1 MFRMVKS
8 EEIEKQAI
16 KLYIERKI
24 RQAVIQILGIEKIC
38 VCAGFENM
46 RKILSQKRLQMREL
60 TLSKWMGCTILSR
73 KKQNLR
79 DNAGQ

>member
-24 RQAVIQILGIEKIC
+24 RQAVIQILGIEK
-38 VCAGFENM
+38 NM
-46 RKILSQKRLQMREL
+46 CLRWIRKYAKNIEPKETPNARVNVIKMDWLHDFIE
-60 TLSKWMGCTILSR
+60 
-73 KKQNLR
+73 KKTEFTR
-79 DNAGQ
+79 